1 MPKPPPSS
9 VQPGRDPGDE
19 PPENALLARYAPPAV
34 LVDEALNPLRS
45 LGNVR
50 DLLADA
56 GAGKRV
62 LTLSTRLLDGLRDL
76 VASALA
82 TGSVV
87 PGPVIFPSGE
97 RAEALRA
104 VVVPTPHRPE
114 AWLCFEVAD
123 PVFYDALTE
132 LPNLRLF
139 REHLKAAVRRAE
151 RHKGSLSVLHVDLG
165 RLRSI
170 NGDLGREAGDELLQK
185 VALRL
190 QGELRSVDVLAR
202 IGGEDFGVV
211 LEDVGLT
218 QDATRVCHKLIAALT
233 RPLQLGEGELFCGG
247 NIGAALYPESGLT
260 DDGLLSAAVHA
271 LQEARQLGRNHYAF
285 AAPLQEGVAD

>member
-9 VQPGRDPGDE
+9 VHPGRDPVDE
-19 PPENALLARYAPPAV
+19 PPEYALLARYVPPAV

-56 GAGKRV
+56 GAGERV
-62 LTLSTRLLDGLRDL
+62 LTLSPRLLDGLRDL

-82 TGSVV
+82 TGTVV

-114 AWLCFEVAD
+114 AWLCFEAAD

-151 RHKGSLSVLHVDLG
+151 RHKGSLAVLHVDLG
-165 RLRSI
+165 RLRGI
-170 NGDLGREAGDELLQK
+170 NGELGRDAGDELLQK
-185 VALRL
+185 VAQRL

-233 RPLQLGEGELFCGG
+233 RPLHLGEGELFCGG
-247 NIGAALYPESGLT
+247 NIGAALYPEAGLT

-285 AAPLQEGVAD
+285 AAPIQEAATD